1 MRAGVAGSATGLPSA
16 TGVESTGHD
25 DSAEPETPTPLEH
38 RPTLASLAQQRL
50 YIPALDGV
58 RFLAF
63 FLVLF
68 NHFPPRHVFDAWSYK
83 LSTLVETL
91 CAFGGSGVD
100 VFLTL
105 SGFLI
110 GTLLLR
116 ELDATHHLSIS
127 RFYWRRVLRIWPLYY
142 LLLMIG
148 FFVAPIVAGQASTA
162 AHWRL
167 ISEHLFPFVTLFGNF
182 SSATMLDS
190 MNAMSP
196 AADSLGPLW
205 TIAMEEQFYLV
216 FPLIMAA
223 TAPSVRLQT
232 VLPCVIA
239 LIAFSAATRFY
250 ILANN
255 IPYPMVWMNTLAHL
269 DPIVLGILGS
279 VVWRHHGA
287 AFLRL
292 RLFGAD
298 VVLAVGAFWLTASFP
313 VIGRSMHTVWQML
326 AVSVAALLLIGS
338 VLRYRPLGL
347 LFGCGPVAWLGR
359 ISYGLYMYHL
369 LARQAYQYGIA
380 PVIPIGDLLRGPVR
394 WLVEMVLVLG
404 FTTALAAIS
413 YYGFERHFLRLK
425 ERFAIIPSR
434 PA

>member
-127 RFYWRRVLRIWPLYY
+127 RFYWR
-142 LLLMIG
+142 
-148 FFVAPIVAGQASTA
+148 AGASD
-162 AHWRL
+162 L
-167 ISEHLFPFVTLFGNF
+167 
-182 SSATMLDS
+182 
-190 MNAMSP
+190 
-196 AADSLGPLW
+196 
-205 TIAMEEQFYLV
+205 
-216 FPLIMAA
+216 
-223 TAPSVRLQT
+223 
-232 VLPCVIA
+232 
-239 LIAFSAATRFY
+239 
-250 ILANN
+250 
-255 IPYPMVWMNTLAHL
+255 
-269 DPIVLGILGS
+269 
-279 VVWRHHGA
+279 
-287 AFLRL
+287 
-292 RLFGAD
+292 
-298 VVLAVGAFWLTASFP
+298 
-313 VIGRSMHTVWQML
+313 
-326 AVSVAALLLIGS
+326 AALLLAAHDR
-338 VLRYRPLGL
+338 VLRG
-347 LFGCGPVAWLGR
+347 A
-359 ISYGLYMYHL
+359 
-369 LARQAYQYGIA
+369 
-380 PVIPIGDLLRGPVR
+380 DRG
-394 WLVEMVLVLG
+394 G
-404 FTTALAAIS
+404 S
-413 YYGFERHFLRLK
+413 G
-425 ERFAIIPSR
+425 
-434 PA
+434 